1 MCHFGGPSPPW
12 SLPFDLCN
20 APLARFFFVTPN
32 LLLHPVN
39 AVTNNYMKHHCPSR
53 LLGLKD
59 PRYLDFLWSAI
70 IGKRTHCPWGQRWEK
85 YISYLRF
92 PSAATSPH
100 PFNMLRTVFMKHV
113 KNNLCIPWMLCWD
126 LVASASAFASA
137 PAWHGFDLQLKI
149 QIKCKHNYYR

>member
-32 LLLHPVN
+32 LHLHPVN

-53 LLGLKD
+53 LMGSKD
-59 PRYLDFLWSAI
+59 PHYLDFLWSAI
-70 IGKRTHCPWGQRWEK
+70 IGKRTDCLWGQRWEK

-92 PSAATSPH
+92 PSAATSP
-100 PFNMLRTVFMKHV
+100 PTLLT
-113 KNNLCIPWMLCWD
+113 CWEQSSWNTWKIIGAY
-126 LVASASAFASA
+126 LECFAGIL
-137 PAWHGFDLQLKI
+137 WHLHLHLHLLLHDTGLI
-149 QIKCKHNYYR
+149 CS

>member
-70 IGKRTHCPWGQRWEK
+70 IGKRKHIARGDRDGKNT
-85 YISYLRF
+85 F
-92 PSAATSPH
+92 PTSAFPATSPH